1 MSILSDK
8 TILILTAGFGA
19 GHVSA
24 ANAIKDAILK
34 DEENVNI
41 VIRNFIDAS
50 VPKLNKPMVK
60 FYENNTKY
68 TPELYNCYYYLKKS
82 FSSKYDIAHKV
93 YTPKLSKFIED
104 LNPDL
109 IISTFPLAAACVNN
123 FRNSD
128 EGYFIPAATVI
139 TDVVD
144 SMEWIFENT
153 ELYFVPSIEIKNR
166 FMQRGISPDKVE
178 VVGVPISS
186 KFRVEHKEH
195 FPGKYRIIILGGG
208 RGLFDISEDFMR
220 WIDEFISTD
229 EGKSLEVTIVT
240 GTNKKLYDNL
250 TEKEPLQNIKVL
262 GYVNNMDELL
272 KSHDLMMT
280 KPGGAT
286 LFEAIYTKT
295 PLMVKIPRLGQEI
308 ENGKFIIDKGIGLM
322 YSDEKDLREMLKN
335 IASGKSNSILS
346 FMNHNIEQFRQTIYP
361 ENIAL
366 YLEKLLEKYIN
377 CETTCLLY
385 TSDAADEENLV

>member
-1 MSILSDK
+1 MSILSGK

-128 EGYFIPAATVI
+128 EGYFIPAVTVI

-186 KFRVEHKEH
+186 KFRVEEKEH
-195 FPGKYRIIILGGG
+195 FSGKYRIIILGGG

-220 WIDEFISTD
+220 WIDNFID
-229 EGKSLEVTIVT
+229 GEGSSLEVTIVT

-250 TEKEPLQNIKVL
+250 TEKKPLKNIKIL

-272 KSHDLMMT
+272 KNHDLMMT

-295 PLMVKIPRLGQEI
+295 PLMVKIPKLGQEI
-308 ENGKFIIDKGIGLM
+308 ENGKFIIDKGIGVM
-322 YSDEKDLREMLKN
+322 YSDESDLKNFLKN
-335 IASGKSNSILS
+335 IASGKSEPILS
-346 FMNHNIEQFRQTIYP
+346 FMNKNIEQFRQTIYP
-361 ENIAL
+361 ENIPL
-366 YLEKLLEKYIN
+366 YLEQLLEKYN
-377 CETTCLLY
+377 K
-385 TSDAADEENLV
+385 